1 MGDDEELPEA
11 GTAGAEEMDEA
22 ATKIQAGF
30 KGTQARKEV
39 EENKEK
45 GDGEEKG
52 EKERPDSTGKS
63 KKAIEI
69 QVRCPNAQTSKQI
82 CQRKLF

>member
-1 MGDDEELPEA
+1 
-11 GTAGAEEMDEA
+11 MDEA

-39 EENKEK
+39 EERENKEK

-52 EKERPDSTGKS
+52 EEERPDSTGKS

-82 CQRKLF
+82 CQRKFL